1 VNNLRDNFI
10 MFLKNLSEFFS
21 TNTVRNILL
30 FLIMILLT
38 LQYVES
44 VTREQKLLPV
54 YVINK
59 VDTNTNLSEP
69 IDVRVT
75 NTVDTNVIYRY

>member
-1 VNNLRDNFI
+1 LRDNFI